1 MKKQNNIIADLES
14 RTEALGGEVSIQR
27 YDYIREAIVD
37 MKFGDGACSLMVSI
51 GPKGA
56 IKYCSWFF
64 MDANGQW
71 SVHHDEK
78 CFTGKR
84 NAQEVEWFF
93 NLMQR
98 YAVKEAA

>member
-1 MKKQNNIIADLES
+1 MKKQNNIIAGLES
-14 RTEALGGEVSIQR
+14 RTIALGGEVRIQR
-27 YDYIREAIVD
+27 YEYIREAIVE
-37 MKFGDGACSLMVSI
+37 MGFGDSNLMVSV

-64 MDANGQW
+64 TDVSGHW
-71 SVHHDEK
+71 SVHHDEE

-93 NLMQR
+93 NQMQR
-98 YAVKEAA
+98 YAV

>member
-14 RTEALGGEVSIQR
+14 RTVALGGEFRVQR
-27 YDYIREAIVD
+27 YKYIREAFVE
-37 MKFGDGACSLMVSI
+37 MRFGDTNLTINI

-64 MDANGQW
+64 IDVSGQW
-71 SVHHDEK
+71 SVHYDEK

-84 NAQEVEWFF
+84 NGAEVGRFF
-93 NLMQR
+93 NMMQTH
-98 YAVKEAA
+98 AVKEAA

>member
-14 RTEALGGEVSIQR
+14 RTEALGGEVMIQR
-27 YDYIREAIVD
+27 YEYISEAIVQ
-37 MKFGDGACSLMVSI
+37 MRFGESNLMVNI

-64 MDANGQW
+64 IDASGHW
-71 SVHHDEK
+71 SVHHNEE

-93 NLMQR
+93 NQMQR

>member
-27 YDYIREAIVD
+27 YDYIREAIVQ
-37 MKFGDGACSLMVSI
+37 MRFGDSNLMVSI

-84 NAQEVEWFF
+84 NGAEVGRFF